1 MKKVEIHSEMFP
13 KPTLFYDGVC
23 QLCHFSV
30 QWIIKHD
37 KKGIFRYENLQS
49 EAGQDLIKKIP
60 TSLLLSESVILV
72 LNGQIYL
79 YSDASL
85 MVFKQLGGIYGFLGK
100 IGLMVPLSIR
110 NAIYRFIAKNRYQW
124 FGKREICELPPNRD
138 KNVFNK

>member
-1 MKKVEIHSEMFP
+1 MEKVEISSGMYP

-30 QWIIKHD
+30 QWITKHD

-49 EAGQDLIKKIP
+49 EAGQDLLKKIP
-60 TSLLLSESVILV
+60 TTLLLSDSVILV
-72 LNGQIYL
+72 LNDQIYL

-100 IGLMVPLSIR
+100 TGMLVPLSIR
-110 NAIYRFIAKNRYQW
+110 NTIYRFIAKNRYQW
-124 FGKREICELPPNRD
+124 FGKREICELPPN
-138 KNVFNK
+138 NVDNQFHK

>member
-1 MKKVEIHSEMFP
+1 MEKIEISPDIFSQ
-13 KPTLFYDGVC
+13 PTLFYDGVC

-49 EAGQDLIKKIP
+49 EAGQDIIKKIP

-100 IGLMVPLSIR
+100 IGLIVPLSIR

-124 FGKREICELPPNRD
+124 FGKREICELPPNRAEAG
-138 KNVFNK
+138 FNK

>member
-1 MKKVEIHSEMFP
+1 MEKVEIPSGMFP

-49 EAGQDLIKKIP
+49 EAGQYLLKKIP
-60 TSLLLSESVILV
+60 TTLLLSDSVILV
-72 LNGQIYL
+72 LNNQIYL

-100 IGLMVPLSIR
+100 TGLLVPLSIR

-124 FGKREICELPPNRD
+124 FGKREICELAPKQD
-138 KNVFNK
+138 